1 MFLHI
6 DKGEAVFAPL
16 IIVITHAK
24 RKVMLIIDLLRHG
37 ALQGGVKYR
46 GALDEALTQAGRKAM
61 DDVWQQLQGEVDTI
75 ISSPLSRCAEPA
87 SSWAAQVGMPCLIE
101 PAIQELSYGD
111 WEGMTAEQIE
121 QAYPGVLQA
130 WREDPT
136 QMTPPKG
143 ESMLDFAKRTQ
154 VFLHHL
160 IQNHKHGHVLLVAH
174 SGSIRM
180 LIAHALQAPIVSTRH
195 LAMPYA
201 CWSRLMVDNGHI
213 SLQFHAR

>member
-1 MFLHI
+1 
-6 DKGEAVFAPL
+6 
-16 IIVITHAK
+16 
-24 RKVMLIIDLLRHG
+24 MLIIDLLRHG

-46 GALDEALTQAGRKAM
+46 GTLDEALTQTGREAM
-61 DDVWQQLQGEVDTI
+61 ENTWQHVQDEVDTI
-75 ISSPLSRCAEPA
+75 ICSPLSRCADPA
-87 SSWAAQVGMPCLIE
+87 SSWAIQAGIPCVVE

-121 QAYPGVLQA
+121 YAYPGMLQA
-130 WREDPT
+130 WRQDPT
-136 QMTPPKG
+136 QMTPPNG

-160 IQNHKHGHVLLVAH
+160 VQEYEQGHVLLVAH

-195 LAMPYA
+195 LSMPYA
-201 CWSRLMVDNGHI
+201 CWSRLSVDNGHI
-213 SLQFHAR
+213 SLQFHAK